1 VGAIVGADGRIVQG
15 LNHNIEHQGPITGP
29 RHSHPTTHAMNT
41 TVALREHVYSFQP
54 TSDPARVRVAIE
66 HIPTAHVAI
75 QYLLTPDATRLAFA
89 LIRSGATDAV
99 TTV

>member
-29 RHSHPTTHAMNT
+29 RHSHPATHTMNAALT
-41 TVALREHVYSFQP
+41 LREHVYSFQP
-54 TSDPARVRVAIE
+54 TNDPARVRVAIE
-66 HIPTAHVAI
+66 HVPTAHVAI
-75 QYLLTPDATRLAFA
+75 QYLLAPDATRLAFA

-99 TTV
+99 ATL